1 MGPGMQSVPSW
12 CGQKVHG
19 IAGPWTSPSHS
30 LFYVP
35 LSGDP
40 CLPRKTSN
48 KSTPP
53 QEPFF
58 FPPYAPYPAPG
69 QGKKTEG
76 PGQTAGQALPFLLC
90 ASVSLNAKWQQDQ
103 RLSQSLVSQSANIS

>member
-1 MGPGMQSVPSW
+1 MELQGRGHHPAILYSM
-12 CGQKVHG
+12 
-19 IAGPWTSPSHS
+19 SPYPVTH
-30 LFYVP
+30 
-35 LSGDP
+35 

-58 FPPYAPYPAPG
+58 VPPYAPHPAPG

-90 ASVSLNAKWQQDQ
+90 ASVSLTAKWQQDQ
-103 RLSQSLVSQSANIS
+103 RLSQSLLSQSANIS